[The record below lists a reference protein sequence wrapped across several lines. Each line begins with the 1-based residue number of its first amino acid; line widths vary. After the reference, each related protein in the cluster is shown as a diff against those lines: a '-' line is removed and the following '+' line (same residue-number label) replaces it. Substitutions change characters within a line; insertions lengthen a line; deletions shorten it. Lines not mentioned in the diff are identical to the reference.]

1 MNDEAALKVI
11 KILGIAHG
19 GYIMETHNVIDY
31 IQSKKE
37 PVVNNVAKN
46 CSIHKIQIKLK
57 PGTIVDSPLNLNLND
72 ILIECVDRNNDE
84 HCKDVKWDGGEEE
97 EEEQKRESLHKY

>member
-1 MNDEAALKVI
+1 VKDEVNLKVI

-19 GYIMETHNVIDY
+19 GYIMETHNVIEY

-37 PVVNNVAKN
+37 PIVNNVAKN

-57 PGTIVDSPLNLNLND
+57 PETIVDNPLNLTLND
-72 ILIECVDRNNDE
+72 ILIECVDKNNDE
-84 HCKDVKWDGGEEE
+84 HCKDVK
-97 EEEQKRESLHKY
+97 